1 MKHLYAAAFI
11 AILPTLS
18 QADVTV
24 TDPWARATI
33 IANRPGAAYLSLTS
47 DTGDRLLSVSSPV
60 AGRVM
65 IHAVEAGENGVSRMV
80 HLDALDL
87 PAGETVTLAP
97 GNVHL
102 MLMQLEQKLEEGTN
116 LSLSLTFET
125 AGELTAEVPV
135 LGIAATGPEGA
146 E

>member
-1 MKHLYAAAFI
+1 MKHFLAAAFI
-11 AILPTLS
+11 VALPTLS
-18 QADVTV
+18 QADVAV

-33 IANRPGAAYLSLTS
+33 VANRPGASYLSLTS

-65 IHAVEAGENGVSRMV
+65 IHAIEAGENGVSRMV

-87 PAGETVTLAP
+87 PAGETVTLSP
-97 GNVHL
+97 GNMHL
-102 MLMQLEQKLEEGTN
+102 MMMQLTQKLEDGARFPLT
-116 LSLSLTFET
+116 LTFQT
-125 AGELTAEVPV
+125 AGEITVEMPV